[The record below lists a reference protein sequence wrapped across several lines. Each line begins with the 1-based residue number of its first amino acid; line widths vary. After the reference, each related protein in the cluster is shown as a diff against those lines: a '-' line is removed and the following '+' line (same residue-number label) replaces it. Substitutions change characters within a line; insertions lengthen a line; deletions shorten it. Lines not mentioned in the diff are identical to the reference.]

1 MDDLLSSPLLRRLTL
16 GALLGG
22 LVLLAWWVLAPFIV
36 PVLWAA
42 IFAYV
47 SWPLFLRLE
56 RLLLSR
62 RLAALSMT
70 LLVAAAVVVPLV
82 WLVITLQQEL
92 GHAYS
97 EFLMRAT
104 SGQLTLPESV
114 FHWPVIGERLQELMR
129 HLRLEPAALGADLSA
144 LATHLFGE
152 MGGVVGGVGRN
163 LAKMGFALLSLFFL
177 YVSGEDLLRQ
187 VRSVARSILGARVDS
202 YLEAIG
208 ATTRAVVYGIVLT
221 ALVQGF
227 VAGLGYAFV
236 GFKAPLLLGA
246 LTVLIALIPFGTP
259 FIWGGLAL
267 WLLLTGQTR
276 EGIELFIWGAAV
288 VSWVDNLVRPLV
300 ISSAT
305 RIPFLLVMFGVL
317 GGVAAFGLIGLF
329 LGPVVLAVVYT
340 LIGAWVR

>member
-129 HLRLEPAALGADLSA
+129 HLRQEPAALGADLSA

-246 LTVLIALIPFGTP
+246 LTVLIALIP
-259 FIWGGLAL
+259 
-267 WLLLTGQTR
+267 
-276 EGIELFIWGAAV
+276 
-288 VSWVDNLVRPLV
+288 LVRRL
-300 ISSAT
+300 S
-305 RIPFLLVMFGVL
+305 GE
-317 GGVAAFGLIGLF
+317 
-329 LGPVVLAVVYT
+329 
-340 LIGAWVR
+340 AWRCGCC